1 MFGKLLLSSLFCF
14 SLTSN
19 VQAAEMQSTD
29 LTLTVQEA
37 AALTGVKLEDDK
49 PTQMTAEEKLK
60 VQQPLRQDIN
70 YVSENYRKNELD
82 MVVEAI
88 KTMENNKLRRLNRS
102 RRPTE
107 KIKVK
112 NVKVNT
118 KKPTDVS
125 DFLNAKITNTL
136 QQSMPEDTPSVV
148 TVEQEN

>member
-14 SLTSN
+14 NLASN
-19 VQAAEMQSTD
+19 VQAAEAQPTD
-29 LTLTVQEA
+29 LNLTVQEA
-37 AALTGVKLEDDK
+37 AALTGIKLEDDK
-49 PTQMTAEEKLK
+49 PVQMTAEEKLK

-88 KTMENNKLRRLNRS
+88 KTMENNKLRRLNRG

-112 NVKVNT
+112 DIKVNT

-125 DFLNAKITNTL
+125 NFLNAKITNTL
-136 QQSMPEDTPSVV
+136 QQSMPEDEPSAVA
-148 TVEQEN
+148 VEQEI